1 MIPLAGQFGRSVC
14 GLPCARTGKGPPP
27 LPCLFASAAG
37 ASGFGYVAELSD
49 RAHHGTLR
57 HMKTEA
63 HLILDV
69 KVVRCSTG
77 RGLFEWQVLESDGM
91 LLEASTCWYAT
102 EQDAQ
107 NAGNTAAREI
117 QRLVWHA

>member
-1 MIPLAGQFGRSVC
+1 M
-14 GLPCARTGKGPPP
+14 
-27 LPCLFASAAG
+27 
-37 ASGFGYVAELSD
+37 AELSD
-49 RAHHGTLR
+49 RAHYGTLR

-77 RGLFEWQVLESDGM
+77 RGLFEWQVLEGDGM

-107 NAGNTAAREI
+107 NAANTSEREI
-117 QRLVWHA
+117 QCIVKSLG